1 MNELLGRWAYRDGT
15 AWEGDVANQRVAA
28 PYRLRR
34 DRPRVAV
41 LTDNGVAS
49 SGEAVVLS
57 FKERPDT
64 RSFGD
69 RTCGFSTAN
78 APYPMSDGATLN
90 ITEAVMAD
98 RTRTRYGYS
107 IHPDEAVP
115 ADQVVARAI
124 AWLRTGT

>member
-1 MNELLGRWAYRDGT
+1 LK
-15 AWEGDVANQRVAA
+15 RVG
-28 PYRLRR
+28 
-34 DRPRVAV
+34 PRVAV

-57 FKERPDT
+57 FKGRLDT

-69 RTCGFSTAN
+69 RTCGLSTAN

-98 RTRTRYGYS
+98 RHRNRYGYS
-107 IHPDEAVP
+107 IPPDETVLAEG
-115 ADQVVARAI
+115 QVVERAI
-124 AWLRTGT
+124 AWLRTGA